1 MSALGDKKFVKEPTD
16 VELPVTLDRKRIE
29 AFCRKWRITEFSL
42 FGSVLQPSEF
52 SPTSDIDVLVRY
64 APEAQWSLFDE
75 VEMEDELREIVGRDV
90 DLVNRRA
97 VEQSHNWIRRKAI
110 LESAVPFYVA

>member
-1 MSALGDKKFVKEPTD
+1 MR
-16 VELPVTLDRKRIE
+16 LPVHLDRDRI
-29 AFCRKWRITEFSL
+29 ATFCRKWQITELSL
-42 FGSVLQPSEF
+42 FGSILRPSEF
-52 SPTSDIDVLVRY
+52 SPKSDIDVLVRY

-75 VEMEDELREIVGRDV
+75 VEMEDELCDIVGRDV

-97 VEQSHNWIRRKAI
+97 VERSHNWIRRKAI